1 MPRESLPVSDVK
13 IAVDAYGNT
22 ELYYAVTERDEIRV
36 RDLLR
41 NGANINQAN
50 FFGETP
56 IMLAESMFREYHP
69 IYKIL
74 SEYQDKLISEL
85 FSAIEIDND
94 EKILELI
101 KSGLSPDSPAPSGYF
116 VGFTALTFAARIGS
130 ILSMKTLIEC
140 GADINHKDKNG
151 LAPIHYAILRKSY
164 DEFEFCLENGAD
176 FYVIDSEGRGLEVY
190 IDEPETITFPG
201 GLKLIEYLESQ
212 KTRLTYSPDTGI
224 LVDEDIGLA
233 GIEDPTRDDHEFIMK
248 LFEYYKY

>member
-13 IAVDAYGNT
+13 IAVDAYGNS
-22 ELYYAVTERDEIRV
+22 ELHYAVAERDEIRV

-50 FFGETP
+50 FFDETP
-56 IMLAESMFREYHP
+56 MMLAESMFREYHP

-74 SEYQDKLISEL
+74 SEYQDKLVSEL

-101 KSGLSPDSPAPSGYF
+101 KSGLSPDSPAPSSYF
-116 VGFTALTFAARIGS
+116 VCFTALTFAARIGS

-151 LAPIHYAILRKSY
+151 LSPIHYAILRKSY

-176 FYVIDSEGRGLEVY
+176 LTVIDWEGRGLEVY
-190 IDEPETITFPG
+190 IDKPETE
-201 GLKLIEYLESQ
+201 LIKYLESQ
-212 KTRLTYSPDTGI
+212 KTRLADSPDTQI

-233 GIEDPTRDDHEFIMK
+233 GIVDPARDDHEFIMK
-248 LFEYYKY
+248 LFEYYRY